1 MKSVT
6 AVAYGRAVH
15 NDRDWCRRPGRSTPK
30 QPVQLNAVKGNLVK
44 RLILV
49 AALAL
54 GLALP
59 ALVQGAIPQPIY
71 FWGSV
76 AATIKAPGQPT
87 ELPAAIRP
95 SVIYLTADG
104 SADVE
109 HLRWTGWGSS
119 VAHATGIS
127 SASNGIPNMAQ
138 GKRIKKPAQVTL
150 SNPGLFQGREVYRC
164 FTLTVPPAATGAP
177 SCLTDRGGYWS
188 LSGTSSK
195 GNASTPA
202 GIRRVSF
209 YSPSRNLSCVMLDG
223 SRTSSFRN
231 GVNCQSVDLPH
242 AVSMGLDGQLKICH
256 GLTAC
261 VYPHPGVSD
270 IPKMVLGYGKQITVG
285 RFRCRSEH
293 AGVTCTVIKSGK
305 GFLINSAGITRVGP

>member
-1 MKSVT
+1 M
-6 AVAYGRAVH
+6 
-15 NDRDWCRRPGRSTPK
+15 
-30 QPVQLNAVKGNLVK
+30 K
-44 RLILV
+44 RLVLA
-49 AALAL
+49 AALVL
-54 GLALP
+54 GLTLP
-59 ALVQGAIPQPIY
+59 ALVSGAVPQPIH

-76 AATIKAPGQPT
+76 AAAISGPGPSPNV
-87 ELPAAIRP
+87 EVIRP
-95 SVIYLTADG
+95 AVIGLFADG
-104 SADVE
+104 SWDVD
-109 HLRWTGWGSS
+109 HLHWTGWGSS
-119 VAHATGIS
+119 DAHATGIS

-150 SNPGLFQGREVYRC
+150 SNPGRFQGHEVYRC
-164 FTLTVPPAATGAP
+164 FTLTVPSYPR
-177 SCLTDRGGYWS
+177 SDQHLCLTGHGGYWY
-188 LSGTSSK
+188 LETPAK

-223 SRTSSFRN
+223 SHTSSFRN
-231 GVNCQSVDLPH
+231 GVNCQSVALPH

-270 IPKMVLGYGKQITVG
+270 IPKMVLGYGKQITVR
-285 RFRCRSEH
+285 RFRCQSLH
-293 AGVTCTVIKSGK
+293 SGMKCTVIQSGK